1 MTIRF
6 LPPCVVLVLVG
17 VLVGLAP
24 AQTDSMHRNG
34 FGGKVPSFVRGD
46 ANIPFAEQ
54 EHAISDKH
62 AKNGPTS
69 EYLRIEA
76 NPPGGA
82 AEAQYVHYHYET
94 PVAPITERMTASVHI
109 KALRAGIQ
117 VKARVV
123 FPKEKDPRN
132 PDALLTTLVAGDTY
146 TDIRRWQQ
154 LGFGAFPDLLR
165 KHLPVLHARLGRA
178 VDPSGAYVDR
188 IVLNVF
194 GGPGVTDVWI
204 DDLEIGPVKSD
215 PLPLPKPKDP
225 PGGLPAGRGAG
236 KARAV
241 EFSDGQILVDDK
253 PFFMLAVRH
262 SDTPL
267 KTLRDAN
274 FNTIWFPN
282 EVPQPTLDEAIR
294 QGFWIVPSLP
304 IPGSE
309 FDERMPVKPD
319 PFKLEKE
326 ADALSK
332 YLRKF
337 LAADA
342 VLMWDLGSDRTAED
356 LSRVAR
362 SSDIVRTYDPRRPRS
377 VDLLDGFSA
386 YSTYVN
392 SVGSHR
398 WPLFSSLELTAYRD
412 WLNQRKALTSPGKM
426 TWTWIQTHLPE
437 WYVAQLTGK
446 TDVAAFEDPIG
457 PHPEQ
462 IRILTYLALAAGH
475 RGLGFWSDKFLANS
489 HHGRDRLLELALL
502 NAEIDMLQEVLF
514 SAQDPARW
522 VPTSDGNVQAA
533 VIRGPKE
540 ILVLPV
546 YLGAGSQHVP
556 PQSAIPTLT
565 VTIPAVP
572 EGTTPWL
579 ITPAYVSELKGVR
592 RVAGG
597 TQIDIPEFDTT
608 AAVVFTSDLGVA
620 GKVVRWQD
628 HTRFEKGRQAAQW
641 ALQQAIEQFNKAHA
655 THAKILQAGGPDLP
669 NNEAA
674 ELFKRSR
681 ESMARSKDY
690 AETRQWDMAY
700 KEARRSLRP
709 IRVLMRAHWE
719 KAVATL
725 DVSTASPFAAS
736 FFSLPQH
743 WQFAAQI
750 AASRPGGNGFAHGG
764 FELSK
769 PAPKEG
775 AAVASLPGWKV
786 RKVILDPVN
795 ATAAIINMQE
805 SLKDLEPKAGDPGT
819 NRYGAQRIVPRTP
832 AFRQPD
838 FGQHL
843 LMLKLDAKPEV
854 DPKGKALPPPQALE
868 RAVLAVDSPP
878 AEFAPGSIV
887 RISFWVR
894 IFTQIEASPDGVVV
908 FDSAGGEPLGVRI
921 GVTAGWRE
929 FHLYRRVPASGK
941 IALTFA
947 LTGLGEAFFDDV
959 RIEPMVPYAAA
970 VAPTNIVPVGKR

>member
-1 MTIRF
+1 MTFRF
-6 LPPCVVLVLVG
+6 APPAAVLVLVAAVIG
-17 VLVGLAP
+17 IAP
-24 AQTDSMHRNG
+24 AQTDSTHRNG
-34 FGGKVPSFVRGD
+34 FAGKQPAFVKGD
-46 ANIPFAEQ
+46 SNVPFAEQ
-54 EHAISDKH
+54 EHSISDKH
-62 AKNGPTS
+62 AKTGPTA
-69 EYLRIEA
+69 EYIRIEA

-82 AEAQYVHYHYET
+82 KEAEFVHYFYET
-94 PVAPITERMTASVHI
+94 PAAAITDRLTASVHI
-109 KALRAGIQ
+109 KALRAGVQ

-123 FPKEKDPRN
+123 FPKEKDARN
-132 PDALLTTLVAGDTY
+132 PDALLTTYVVGDTY
-146 TDIRRWQQ
+146 SDVRRWQQ
-154 LGFGAFPDLLR
+154 LGFGSFPDLLR

-178 VDPSGAYVDR
+178 VDPTGAYVDR

-194 GGPGVTDVWI
+194 AGAGLTDVWV
-204 DDLEIGPVKSD
+204 DDLEIGPVKSN
-215 PLPLPKPKDP
+215 PLPTPRPKAP
-225 PGGLPAGRGAG
+225 PGLPVG
-236 KARAV
+236 KNAKPRAV

-274 FNTIWFPN
+274 FNTVWFPN
-282 EVPQPTLDEAIR
+282 EVPQETLDEAIR
-294 QGFWIVPSLP
+294 HGFWIVPSLP
-304 IPGSE
+304 IAGSG
-309 FDERMPVKPD
+309 FDERVPVKPD

-326 ADALSK
+326 ADELAK

-342 VLMWDLGSDRTAED
+342 VLMWDLGSGRTAED

-362 SSDIVRTYDPRRPRS
+362 ASDIVRTYDPRRPRS
-377 VDLLDGFSA
+377 VDLWDGFSV

-392 SVGSHR
+392 AVGSHR

-426 TWTWIQTHLPE
+426 TWTWVQTHLPD
-437 WYVAQLTGK
+437 WYVEQLTGR
-446 TDVAAFEDPIG
+446 TDVASFDDPIG

-475 RGLGFWSDKFLANS
+475 RGLGFWSDKFLDNL

-502 NAEIDMLQEVLF
+502 NAEIEMLQDVLF

-522 VPTSDGNVQAA
+522 VPTSDLNVQAA

-546 YLGAGSQHVP
+546 FLGAGSQHTP
-556 PQSAIPTLT
+556 PQGAIPTLT

-579 ITPAYVSELKGVR
+579 ITPAYITELKGVR

-608 AAVVFTSDLGVA
+608 AAVVFTTDLGVT

-641 ALQQAIEQFNKAHA
+641 ALQQAVEQFNKALT
-655 THAKILQAGGPDLP
+655 THQRILEAGGPDLP
-669 NNEAA
+669 NNEAESLFRRSK
-674 ELFKRSR
+674 EL
-681 ESMARSKDY
+681 MARSKEY
-690 AETRQWDMAY
+690 ADTRQWDVAY
-700 KEARRSLRP
+700 KEARRALRP
-709 IRVLMRAHWE
+709 VRVLMRAHWDR
-719 KAVATL
+719 AVSTL
-725 DVSTASPFAAS
+725 DVPTASPFAAS

-743 WQFAAQI
+743 WQFAAQV
-750 AASRPGGNGFAHGG
+750 ASSHPGANAFAHGG

-769 PAPKEG
+769 PAPLEG
-775 AAVASLPGWKV
+775 AAVSSLPGWKV
-786 RKVILDPVN
+786 RKLTLDPVD
-795 ATAAIINMQE
+795 ATAAIVNVVEGYQDIPPQ
-805 SLKDLEPKAGDPGT
+805 AADPGT
-819 NRYGAQRIVPRTP
+819 NRYGAQRIAGRSLP
-832 AFRQPD
+832 FRQPE

-843 LMLKLDAKPEV
+843 LSLSLQPKVEK
-854 DPKGKALPPPQALE
+854 DPKGKLLPPPQALE

-878 AEFAPGSIV
+878 AEFAPGTLV
-887 RISFWVR
+887 RISFWVK
-894 IFTQIEASPDGVVV
+894 IPAAIQSSSDGVVV
-908 FDSAGGEPLGVRI
+908 FDTAGGEPLGVRV
-921 GVTAGWRE
+921 GVTGGWKEYR
-929 FHLYRRVPASGK
+929 LYRRVPANGK

-947 LTGLGEAFFDDV
+947 LTGFGTALFDDV
-959 RIEPMVPYAAA
+959 RIEPLLPNGTAA
-970 VAPTNIVPVGKR
+970 VQPTVVPAGLRK

>member
-1 MTIRF
+1 MTFRF
-6 LPPCVVLVLVG
+6 LPPMAVLILVG
-17 VLVGLAP
+17 VLVGLAT

-34 FGGKVPSFVRGD
+34 FAGKQPSFVRGES
-46 ANIPFAEQ
+46 NIPFAEQ
-54 EHAISDKH
+54 EHGISDKH

-76 NPPGGA
+76 TPQAGA
-82 AEAQYVHYHYET
+82 TEAQYVHYHYET
-94 PVAPITERMTASVHI
+94 PIAPISERLTANVQI
-109 KALRAGIQ
+109 KALRAGMQ

-132 PDALLTTLVAGDTY
+132 PDALLTTLVSGDTY
-146 TDIRRWQQ
+146 TDVRRWQQ
-154 LGFGAFPDLLR
+154 LGFGSFPDLLR
-165 KHLPVLHARLGRA
+165 KHLPVLTARLGRA

-194 GGPGVTDVWI
+194 GGPGLTDVWI

-215 PLPLPKPKDP
+215 PLPVPRPRDP
-225 PGGLPAGRGAG
+225 PGVPVG
-236 KARAV
+236 KSKGRAV

-282 EVPQPTLDEAIR
+282 EVPQATIDESIR
-294 QGFWIVPSLP
+294 QGFWIVPTLP
-304 IPGSE
+304 SPGSE
-309 FDERMPVKPD
+309 FDERLPVKPD

-326 ADALSK
+326 ADTLSK

-337 LAADA
+337 IAADA
-342 VLMWDLGSDRTAED
+342 VLMWDLGTDRTAED

-362 SSDIVRTYDPRRPRS
+362 ASDIVRTYDPRRPRS

-392 SVGSHR
+392 SIGSHR
-398 WPLFSSLELTAYRD
+398 WPLFSSLELSAYRD
-412 WLNQRKALTSPGKM
+412 WLNQRKALTAPGKM

-446 TDVAAFEDPIG
+446 PEVDSFEDPIG

-475 RGLGFWSDKFLANS
+475 RGLGFWSDKYLANS

-502 NAEIDMLQEVLF
+502 NAEIEMLQDVLF

-522 VPTSDGNVQAA
+522 IPTSDAAVQAA

-546 YLGAGSQHVP
+546 YLGGGSQHVP
-556 PQSAIPTLT
+556 PQGAIPTLSI
-565 VTIPAVP
+565 TIPAVP

-579 ITPAYVSELKGVR
+579 ITPAYISELKGVR

-608 AAVVFTSDLGVA
+608 AAIVFTSDLGIT

-641 ALQQAIEQFNKAHA
+641 ALQQAIEQFNKALAIH
-655 THAKILQAGGPDLP
+655 TKILAVGGPDLP
-669 NNEAA
+669 NHEAA

-681 ESMARSKDY
+681 ESMTKSKDY
-690 AETRQWDMAY
+690 AEMKQWDVAY
-700 KEARRSLRP
+700 KEARRALRP

-719 KAVATL
+719 KAVSTL
-725 DVSTASPFAAS
+725 DIPTASPYAAS

-743 WQFAAQI
+743 WQFAAQV
-750 AASRPGGNGFAHGG
+750 AGTRPGGNNFAHGG

-769 PAPKEG
+769 SASPDG
-775 AAVASLPGWKV
+775 AAVSSLPGWKV
-786 RKVILDPVN
+786 RKAILDPVV
-795 ATAAIINMQE
+795 ATAAILDVLE
-805 SLKDLEPKAGDPGT
+805 EYRDLPPKLTDPGT
-819 NRYGAQRIVPRTP
+819 NRYGAQRVVPRTP
-832 AFRQPD
+832 EFRQPE
-838 FGQHL
+838 FGQQCL
-843 LMLKLDAKPEV
+843 FLRIVAKQEF
-854 DPKGKALPPPQALE
+854 DPKGKLLPPPQALE

-878 AEFAPGSIV
+878 AEFPPGSLV
-887 RISFWVR
+887 RISFWVK
-894 IFTQIEASPDGVVV
+894 IPAPIQASPDGLVV
-908 FDSAGGEPLGVRI
+908 FDSAGGEPLGFRS
-921 GVTAGWRE
+921 GAVTGWRE
-929 FHLYRRVPASGK
+929 IHLYRRVPSNGK
-941 IALTFA
+941 IAMTFA
-947 LTGLGEAFFDDV
+947 LTGLGSVFIDDV
-959 RIEPMVPYAAA
+959 RIEPLVPYSTGAAQ
-970 VAPTNIVPVGKR
+970 NLVPVGGK